1 MEQKIDGL
9 VALLAQS
16 EDGRASSGLKDGI
29 PSHRSQS
36 SESPSI
42 VANGDQQHAAHS
54 QPGAGTPECVSRIF
68 SGRHSPRTQPT
79 VISGPAMPRDSLSEQ
94 DIHANLPATQ
104 MASDY
109 ALALDLVDPN
119 YAERLLKEFHTMSD
133 FFPFVL
139 IPSTTQVQALQS
151 RKPLL
156 FLAIL
161 MTASGRDRPL
171 QIALEDRYRREL
183 AAKTIINSHKS
194 LDCLQ
199 SILIYLAWY
208 HYHFSPQSQQIY
220 QLLLLAISMATDL
233 GILHRRKKPVIEIST
248 SSITE
253 VPTISPEVQR
263 EAQRACL
270 ACYYLSTSI
279 SGALS
284 RPNLLQYSPYMAQCC
299 KELAQA
305 QEHASD
311 VSLTHIISLNRLGE
325 DIQAA
330 FHEDDE
336 NSVLRAEQTRVQ
348 MLLQSLERQ
357 LKDWKVEAS
366 QDNKRIGKFLTN
378 SHKKCLL
385 GSCNDLVLLD
395 LSYNFY
401 DMVLHIIGTQ
411 LQPSTNITHSSGPT
425 NTISL
430 LDILLSCLEAGKA
443 YLDTILCIPSSQYH
457 YFSFIVWMRLPY
469 VLLKLSKLC
478 FPSEHFTAMRW
489 DVAAARDRV
498 RLELCLESLC
508 YRLQTLT
515 TFNGLSQTQP
525 DFFSSIK
532 LIMEHTRNW
541 YMRKSTSPDGK
552 KSTEVEQAEYS
563 PLEVIRDPYESGSTA
578 PTSNNTPAQ
587 MSDVGMHPNIE
598 EGVQDGHDNMFSAMN
613 TFADLDGLM
622 DNFDDAFWTSN
633 AFDASMFTEL

>member
-36 SESPSI
+36 SESPSV

-54 QPGAGTPECVSRIF
+54 QPGAGTPERVSRTF
-68 SGRHSPRTQPT
+68 SGRQSPRTQPT
-79 VISGPAMPRDSLSEQ
+79 GVSGPAMPRDSLSEQ

-109 ALALDLVDPN
+109 ALALDLVDSN

-139 IPSTTQVQALQS
+139 IPSTTRVQALQS
-151 RKPLL
+151 RKPML

-171 QIALEDRYRREL
+171 QIALEDRYRKEM

-199 SILIYLAWY
+199 SILIYLAC
-208 HYHFSPQSQQIY
+208 PQSQQIY

-253 VPTISPEVQR
+253 IPTISPEVQR

-325 DIQAA
+325 EIQAA

-336 NSVLRAEQTRVQ
+336 DSVLRVEQTRVQ
-348 MLLQSLERQ
+348 MLLRSLERQ
-357 LKDWKVEAS
+357 LKDWKVEAF
-366 QDNKRIGKFLTN
+366 QDNKQAHVI
-378 SHKKCLL
+378 
-385 GSCNDLVLLD
+385 DLVLLD

-411 LQPSTNITHSSGPT
+411 LQPSTGITHSSGPT
-425 NTISL
+425 STISL

-478 FPSEHFTAMRW
+478 FPSEHFAAMRW

-541 YMRKSTSPDGK
+541 YMRKSISPDGK
-552 KSTEVEQAEYS
+552 KTMEAGQAEYS

-578 PTSNNTPAQ
+578 PMSDNTPAQ

-598 EGVQDGHDNMFSAMN
+598 EGVQEGHDNMFSAMN

-622 DNFDDAFWTSN
+622 DNFDHAFWTSN
-633 AFDASMFTEL
+633 AFDASIFTEL